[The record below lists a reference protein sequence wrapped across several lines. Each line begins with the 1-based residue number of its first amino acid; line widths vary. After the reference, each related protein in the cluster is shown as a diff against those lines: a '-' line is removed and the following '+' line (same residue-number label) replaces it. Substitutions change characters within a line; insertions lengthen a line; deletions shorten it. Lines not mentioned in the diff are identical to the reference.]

1 MSNFRE
7 ELKAAI
13 LNQFP
18 QATDCNVALEE
29 YLNEA
34 EEAHKTCPAIDI
46 STFVVDFASP
56 RGYYNDLNPSLDYSK
71 PMNESFIKMRKP
83 EHPLDTELQRVLSK

>member
-1 MSNFRE
+1 MTSFRE

-18 QATDCNVALEE
+18 QAADHSVALEE

-34 EEAHKTCPAIDI
+34 EEAHKTSLAIDI

-71 PMNESFIKMRKP
+71 PMNEPFIKN
-83 EHPLDTELQRVLSK
+83 V